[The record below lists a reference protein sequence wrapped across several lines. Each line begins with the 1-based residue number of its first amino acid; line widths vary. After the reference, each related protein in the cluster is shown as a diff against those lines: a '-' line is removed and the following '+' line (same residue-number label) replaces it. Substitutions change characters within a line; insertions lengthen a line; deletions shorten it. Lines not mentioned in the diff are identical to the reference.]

1 MNILVKKYRA
11 WRRNRIS
18 WALLR
23 LEDEVSALNELA
35 EFNAGYV
42 SQARLDELT
51 AELLRLE
58 KKLQR
63 FV

>member
-35 EFNAGYV
+35 EFNAGSV